1 MSMAK
6 EFFDMGG
13 YGAYIW
19 TSYAVTIVVMVVMVI
34 TSLRGLRENDAALRS
49 LEISIKD
56 KS

>member
-1 MSMAK
+1 MSMVK

-19 TSYAVTIVVMVVMVI
+19 ASYAVTIVVMVVMVI

-49 LEISIKD
+49 LEISTKD